1 MAQPR
6 MQTSETGRACA
17 EIRMLKKA
25 NDRPDQSHKSP
36 QTVDKAEGIVQN
48 RLCKPLATT
57 LNIIRR
63 ACGKASFAAENSLL
77 CSTSFLLSNQF
88 CGRPFR
94 VMPVNR
100 TSLPL
105 GRSYCR
111 CLKYYF
117 RFSVWFW
124 LEAKWVGIPSGVV
137 VCPHVE
143 SLSCLR
149 PFPAGFCRSVSGRRA
164 GRVGGRNRELHSQRL
179 GQPFM
184 DKRTGA
190 VFHKPRAIRRT
201 GPADSH
207 GWRNQTG

>member
-6 MQTSETGRACA
+6 MQTSGTGRACA

-57 LNIIRR
+57 INIIRR
-63 ACGKASFAAENSLL
+63 ACGKASPAVENSLP

-88 CGRPFR
+88 CDRAFR

-105 GRSYCR
+105 GQSYCR
-111 CLKYYF
+111 LLKYYF
-117 RFSVWFW
+117 RFSVWSW
-124 LEAKWVGIPSGVV
+124 LEAKWVGISYGTA

-143 SLSCLR
+143 SSSLGPTLPCRFLPECLR
-149 PFPAGFCRSVSGRRA
+149 SPGRA
-164 GRVGGRNRELHSQRL
+164 GWGSQSGTPQSTAGPAVH
-179 GQPFM
+179 GQAHRCSFPQASC
-184 DKRTGA
+184 DSSNRTG
-190 VFHKPRAIRRT
+190 
-201 GPADSH
+201 
-207 GWRNQTG
+207 